1 MRTASLPQDLGSAA
15 ATEGRNLNAPLTRES
30 GVRPRD
36 LSALRAH
43 LGSLQDHRS
52 RLLAEVSVL
61 DDMIADVFALCTAI
75 ESNKLAPAAR
85 AELAEQEHL
94 APFGDYGV
102 LVTRIAA
109 KRGVPLHHILGPGRP
124 ATVRARA
131 ARCDAAI
138 ALAQAGVGCTT
149 AGRILRIS
157 EELARRLQHERKTAA

>member
-1 MRTASLPQDLGSAA
+1 MRTAA
-15 ATEGRNLNAPLTRES
+15 ATAGRNLSAPPSRES
-30 GVRPRD
+30 GVHPRN

-61 DDMIADVFALCTAI
+61 DDMIADVFALCAAT
-75 ESNKLAPAAR
+75 EVSDLAVEAR
-85 AELAEQEHL
+85 AEVAEQEYL
-94 APFGDYGV
+94 ACFGDHGV

-109 KRGVPLHHILGPGRP
+109 ERGVPLHHLLGPGTP
-124 ATVRARA
+124 ATIRARA
-131 ARCDAAI
+131 ARRDAAI
-138 ALAQAGVGCTT
+138 ALAHAGVGCTT